1 MSSSLYSYGSSYS
14 QDKSKSY
21 APRSTNSSE
30 SPSTVRTAH
39 SLTTSASSPTSSSS
53 LYAHRGH
60 STRNNRYGSK
70 PSGTVI
76 HNDGGQSSGPNSTS
90 AGNSGYYQ

>member
-1 MSSSLYSYGSSYS
+1 MSSNLYSYGSSYS

-21 APRSTNSSE
+21 APRSTNS
-30 SPSTVRTAH
+30 T
-39 SLTTSASSPTSSSS
+39 SSPTSSSS